1 MSQLKDMIPVLVKQ
15 LDIMKM
21 MRNKKN
27 NKDRVTL
34 TPDDEKI
41 VQAILTSF
49 TEDEMKPFHGP
60 MEMFYLPDHLRTMYS
75 QIFKIQSLLFLE
87 PDNLKRLYEDQ
98 DGWKVLQKFKV
109 KNVLNGSIFESKT
122 QGDIGYK
129 FGFSVMQEIMPPVS
143 GIQHKDVLLP
153 LKTDWMIEHPGGI
166 MDKEP
171 QKYPVKILKA
181 SGIDKELDAVYI
193 CPQEEGKPVK
203 TRDDSLII
211 HYHGGGFYILD
222 PKAFIPAL
230 TPWVVKLGVPVLCAN
245 YRRTPEHKF
254 PTNLQDCLDTYLFVT
269 SGRPEVK
276 NFLGFH
282 PKKIVLTGDSAGG
295 NLAVSVTYALNEIR
309 RNNPSLKIK
318 MPDAVVVQ
326 YPYSDPTMV
335 MTPSEALS
343 PISPLIFPRELT
355 AMLLALVPT
364 GILFPRDDWATR
376 EEEIATW
383 LRILAPSFKE
393 PLINN
398 LAYDKMKELSDVPF
412 NVNVCEFDPLLDQG
426 LILAASWPGSTVDVV
441 HDMHCWCSFASDSSH
456 TKEMNKLLARI
467 ASGLK
472 ITFTPEE

>member
-1 MSQLKDMIPVLVKQ
+1 M
-15 LDIMKM
+15 
-21 MRNKKN
+21 
-27 NKDRVTL
+27 
-34 TPDDEKI
+34 
-41 VQAILTSF
+41 
-49 TEDEMKPFHGP
+49 
-60 MEMFYLPDHLRTMYS
+60 
-75 QIFKIQSLLFLE
+75 
-87 PDNLKRLYEDQ
+87 
-98 DGWKVLQKFKV
+98 
-109 KNVLNGSIFESKT
+109 
-122 QGDIGYK
+122 
-129 FGFSVMQEIMPPVS
+129 
-143 GIQHKDVLLP
+143 
-153 LKTDWMIEHPGGI
+153 
-166 MDKEP
+166 
-171 QKYPVKILKA
+171 
-181 SGIDKELDAVYI
+181 
-193 CPQEEGKPVK
+193 
-203 TRDDSLII
+203 
-211 HYHGGGFYILD
+211 
-222 PKAFIPAL
+222 
-230 TPWVVKLGVPVLCAN
+230 
-245 YRRTPEHKF
+245 
-254 PTNLQDCLDTYLFVT
+254 T

-456 TKEMNKLLARI
+456 TKELNKLLARI

-472 ITFTPEE
+472 ISFTPEE